1 MNFNE
6 RTITEPYTL
15 RGVSTVPEEGGTNLS
30 QQCDKAVLPYFTRKK
45 HRSPAMILIFFPLLS
60 RLLISSLLS
69 AISSSR

>member
-30 QQCDKAVLPYFTRKK
+30 QQCDKAVFPYFTKKK
-45 HRSPAMILIFFPLLS
+45 HRNQAMIPIFF
-60 RLLISSLLS
+60 RL
-69 AISSSR
+69 R